1 MKATTAKAQFHV
13 GKVVE
18 DQCTKARLRIAMR
31 DPFWG
36 YLILGCDWIISR
48 QVPTAATDGRTCY
61 INPDFWQTLNAREQ
75 EGLIAHE
82 VMHKMLTHI
91 TRAQA
96 LKLDPRLSNIAAD
109 YVGNEILLEAGFTLP
124 QGALVDPVLTA
135 KGGHTMEGVYRVL
148 QKQGNG
154 NGQGKGQG
162 NGQPQQGNG
171 QPGQP
176 GQAGSDGLPNPL
188 DEMLAP
194 TDAKGQPMDE
204 AELARETSEW
214 LEQVAVAA
222 QSAKRR
228 GKLPAGLER
237 VLDGVIKG
245 KVRWQDVLA
254 QFLTRSRED
263 RRTWARPSRRYASM
277 GVYLPSMTGESIG
290 EIVVAVDC
298 SGSIDKDM
306 LARFTSEMQ
315 ALHSS
320 LRPRKMHV
328 LSFDA
333 KVHTHVEVTPDEQFT
348 PRWQG
353 GGGTAFAPI
362 WAHVENHG
370 IAPVC
375 AVVLTDLDCSRWG
388 DAPDYPV
395 LWISTSNRDKAPF
408 GEVVKA

>member
-1 MKATTAKAQFHV
+1 MKPTTTI
-13 GKVVE
+13 E

-48 QVPTAATDGRTCY
+48 KVPTAATDGRTCY
-61 INPDFWQTLNAREQ
+61 INPDFWATLNGAEQ

-82 VMHKMLTHI
+82 VMHKMLVHI

-96 LKLDPRLSNIAAD
+96 LKLDPRISNIAAD

-148 QKQGNG
+148 MQQQQQQGQ
-154 NGQGKGQG
+154 QGH
-162 NGQPQQGNG
+162 GQPQQGHGQG

-176 GQAGSDGLPNPL
+176 GQDGLPNPL

-194 TDAKGQPMDE
+194 TDDKGQPLDE

-237 VLDGVIKG
+237 VLDETIKG

-277 GVYLPSMTGESIG
+277 GAYLPSTTGEALG
-290 EIVVAVDC
+290 EIIVAVDC
-298 SGSIDKDM
+298 SGSIGADM
-306 LARFTSEMQ
+306 LSRFTGEMQ

-328 LSFDA
+328 LAFDA
-333 KVHTHVEVTPDEQFT
+333 KVQTHVEVTADEQFI
-348 PRWQG
+348 PRWKG

-370 IAPVC
+370 VAPVC

-395 LWISTSNRDKAPF
+395 LWISTSHRDKAPF